1 MASLVIIY
9 VLCKII
15 DMDRI
20 YKIKKALKAPMILAM
35 LISIPIFVDVINS
48 GFATR
53 MLVMAI
59 LLMVL
64 FYLFTINNLI
74 KQVTIA
80 DQEIVI
86 RSLFGSSRIKVED
99 IINIDGMTM
108 GSRQFISIS
117 AKKRSYLIPNS
128 FDDFTGLI
136 DSLKDMVPEEAIGE
150 KLLQLRGNVVTRKS
164 DIAMGWIT
172 VILLMLIIVMRFFPA
187 LMRSVPK

>member
-1 MASLVIIY
+1 ME
-9 VLCKII
+9 
-15 DMDRI
+15 RI
-20 YKIKKALKAPMILAM
+20 YKIKKALKAPMILAV

-64 FYLFTINNLI
+64 FYLFTLNNLI
-74 KQVTIA
+74 KQVTITE
-80 DQEIVI
+80 QEIVI
-86 RSLFGSSRIKVED
+86 RSLFGSSRIKVDE

-108 GSRQFISIS
+108 GSRQFVSIS
-117 AKKRSYLIPNS
+117 AQKRSCLIPNS

-136 DSLKDMVPEEAIGE
+136 DALKGVVPEDRIGE
-150 KLLQLRGNVVTRKS
+150 KLSHLRANVVNRKS

-172 VILLMLIIVMRFFPA
+172 VILLALIIVMRFFPT
-187 LMRSVPK
+187 LMRLIPK